1 LSSIYEVPVDPDAEN
16 SCRLDLL
23 CWANDVNDEPFD
35 VVWSDNVLGVV
46 WPDNVLGVVWPDNVL
61 GHLRHPLDSLRQAVR
76 MFSRHCEG
84 GSVTG
89 RSVSRT

>member
-1 LSSIYEVPVDPDAEN
+1 MSSIYEVPVDPDAEN

-46 WPDNVLGVVWPDNVL
+46 WPDNVLG
-61 GHLRHPLDSLRQAVR
+61 HLRHPLDSLRQAVR

>member
-1 LSSIYEVPVDPDAEN
+1 MSSIYEVPVDPDAEN

-46 WPDNVLGVVWPDNVL
+46 WPDNVLG
-61 GHLRHPLDSLRQAVR
+61 HLRPPLDSLRQAVR
-76 MFSRHCEG
+76 RFSRHCQG

>member
-46 WPDNVLGVVWPDNVL
+46 WPDNVLG
-61 GHLRHPLDSLRQAVR
+61 HLRHPLDSLRQAVR